1 MQKLS
6 CARPV
11 SYNDQSTMLP
21 ELFHFT
27 IAGHEIHLYTYGLM
41 MIVGFF
47 GAVYLARYLA
57 NKSGLDGEVFV
68 NAGLIALLSGVVGAR
83 LSHVLEN
90 LDEFTRADRT
100 AMQNFISMINLS
112 SGGLTYYG
120 GFILGFIVLVWYG
133 RKKKVPITLGMDII
147 APCLMIGLGFGRI
160 GCFLNGCCHGAVC
173 DEPYAITFPY
183 YSNPYIDQYD
193 HGKGPLKDKVPQQLV
208 EQTYGQPRLISPAE
222 AQAKGDT
229 QLLALMKQQRSLPVH
244 AAQLYSTITCFI
256 LAALLVAYFSMP
268 HVAGRVF
275 ALMLMLEG
283 LTRFLLEMLRV
294 EPPVIGSFSLS
305 MVIGLMLVGMGA
317 ILWIAFGRF
326 PRMVVPAPQPV
337 TA

>member
-1 MQKLS
+1 
-6 CARPV
+6 
-11 SYNDQSTMLP
+11 MLP

-27 IAGHEIHLYTYGLM
+27 IGGHDIHLYTYGLM
-41 MIVGFF
+41 MIIGFF
-47 GAVYLARYLA
+47 CAVYLARFLA
-57 NKSGLDGEVFV
+57 RRAGLDGEVFV
-68 NAGLIALLSGVVGAR
+68 NAGLIALVSGVIGAR

-90 LDEFTRADRT
+90 LDEFTRSDRT
-100 AMQNFISMINLS
+100 VMENFLAMINLS

-133 RKKKVPITLGMDII
+133 RKKRVPLALGMDII

-173 DEPYAITFPY
+173 EQPYAITFPY
-183 YSNPYIDQYD
+183 YSNPYIDQFD
-193 HGKGPLKDKVPQQLV
+193 HGRGPLAEKVPTALV
-208 EQTYGQPRLISPAE
+208 QFHNGQKRLISPAE
-222 AQAKGDT
+222 AQGNPE
-229 QLLALMKQQRSLPVH
+229 LLAMMKQQRSLPVH
-244 AAQLYSTITCFI
+244 AAQIYSTITCFI

-283 LTRFLLEMLRV
+283 LTRFMLEMLRV

-305 MVIGLMLVGMGA
+305 MIVGLMLVGMGA
-317 ILWIAFGRF
+317 ILWVVFGRF
-326 PRMVVPAPQPV
+326 PRMVLPAAAA

>member
-1 MQKLS
+1 
-6 CARPV
+6 
-11 SYNDQSTMLP
+11 MLP

-27 IAGHEIHLYTYGLM
+27 IGGHDIHLYTYGLM

-47 GAVYLARYLA
+47 GAVYLARFLA
-57 NKSGLDGEVFV
+57 NRSGLDGEVFV
-68 NAGLIALLSGVVGAR
+68 NAGLIALVSGVIGAR

-90 LDEFTRADRT
+90 LDEFTRSDRT
-100 AMQNFISMINLS
+100 AMENFLAMINLS

-120 GFILGFIVLVWYG
+120 GFILAFIVLVWYG
-133 RKKKVPITLGMDII
+133 RKKKVPLALGMDIL

-160 GCFLNGCCHGAVC
+160 GCFLNGCCEGAVC
-173 DEPYAITFPY
+173 NQPYAITFPY
-183 YSNPYIDQYD
+183 YSNPYLDQFN
-193 HGKGPLKDKVPQQLV
+193 KGQLEGKVPLELLQ
-208 EQTYGQPRLISPAE
+208 YRNGQKRPIPPAA
-222 AQAKGDT
+222 AQDNP

-244 AAQLYSTITCFI
+244 AAQLYSMVTCFI

-268 HVAGRVF
+268 HLAGRVF

-305 MVIGLMLVGMGA
+305 MIIGLMLVGLGA
-317 ILWIAFGRF
+317 ILWMVFGRF
-326 PRMVVPAPQPV
+326 PRMVMPAQP
-337 TA
+337 AAN